1 MLDLLFG
8 QFTPLLNQGFI
19 NSKVLL
25 LAVAMFASAMA
36 APVTADVDGVA
47 NGVNF
52 EGFSFQ
58 MGDTSTTMALQNA
71 TRGETHISDAVC
83 IATDMLRCSS
93 IVNGEQGECEIQN
106 LGSRQ
111 MSHADLAEAG
121 VFKAVIVFNMALPV
135 IIMECFESASEAS
148 GGDQGTE

>member
-8 QFTPLLNQGFI
+8 QFTPFLNQGLT
-19 NSKVLL
+19 NNKVLL

-47 NGVNF
+47 KGVNA
-52 EGFSFQ
+52 EGINFQ
-58 MGDTSTTMALQNA
+58 TGDTSTTITLQNA

-83 IATDMLRCSS
+83 IATDMLRCSG
-93 IVNGEQGECEIQN
+93 IVNGEQGECEIQK
-106 LGSRQ
+106 
-111 MSHADLAEAG
+111 MSHADFAEAG
-121 VFKAVIVFNMALPV
+121 AFGVVLFSVAAPV